1 MKLTGNIMEAL
12 AKTQSDFV
20 PPTIGIGARPLWPH
34 TNCTQSTRH
43 QHIILLPPPHNT
55 HHILTTLLR
64 LLLPLPL
71 LLLLSQ

>member
-43 QHIILLPPPHNT
+43 QHIT
-55 HHILTTLLR
+55 
-64 LLLPLPL
+64 LLLP
-71 LLLLSQ
+71 